1 MCVYTCIYIYTH
13 TYSII
18 YNIQHCLSHIY
29 LYDIFNIHTYVHY
42 IIYTFIIIHILYN
55 TTIKYIQ
62 IYCIIIYL
70 YTTCI
75 YCEVCLESI
84 HHCNMENRDIYWRR
98 YKIQETL
105 YIGQWHL
112 SPLQSRHV
120 GFTQFSQLPLAAL
133 LYFPESHWRSEIS
146 FLPKV
151 ILVLGKA
158 RRCRAPNMSC
168 RGAESPDAL
177 PKNSAWHDVWAD
189 ACSDAAA
196 NHQLPIAAAFWIT
209 Q

>member
-1 MCVYTCIYIYTH
+1 MPTWKGTETSLSYVQCFLYLVSSTVRVSSFHITCLDIFWTDLIYIYTH

-105 YIGQWHL
+105 YIGQWCL
-112 SPLQSRHV
+112 GPLQSRH
-120 GFTQFSQLPLAAL
+120 
-133 LYFPESHWRSEIS
+133 
-146 FLPKV
+146 
-151 ILVLGKA
+151 LGI
-158 RRCRAPNMSC
+158 PH
-168 RGAESPDAL
+168 
-177 PKNSAWHDVWAD
+177 NSAN
-189 ACSDAAA
+189 C
-196 NHQLPIAAAFWIT
+196 HQLPPCIFLSLINGLKCLTFQRWF
-209 Q
+209 